1 MSEEALVD
9 AVEDQCVSVATIARL
24 CELTSV
30 RIYQLSS
37 RGVLPPIENGLLPLA
52 ASLAAYIKYLR
63 GFSEFES
70 AGVSTFASER
80 TRLYRLRADA
90 AELDKQVRMGAL
102 APIDKIEPSWKAHTN
117 NFRTRLLAVPNKLA
131 SRLVGL
137 KSAAQVQ
144 AILTDEL
151 HEALREFSE
160 ARLEIPERPA
170 GWAGAADPAIA
181 ADDEAADEADDLP
194 MGGRSQV
201 SVARSKRGAGKV
213 ADRAR

>member
-1 MSEEALVD
+1 MSEGELVEAAQNVR
-9 AVEDQCVSVATIARL
+9 VPVATIASL
-24 CELTSV
+24 CELTPT

-37 RGVLPPIENGLLPLA
+37 QGVLPGIVDGLLPLA

-144 AILTDEL
+144 AFLTAKL

>member
-90 AELDKQVRMGAL
+90 AELDKHVRMGAL
-102 APIDKIEPSWKAHTN
+102 APIDKIEQTLDFIQDATAQAGLAGQVKVYIDYGVGGVIDFEGVCFPPTFFS
-117 NFRTRLLAVPNKLA
+117 FRR
-131 SRLVGL
+131 VGH
-137 KSAAQVQ
+137 V
-144 AILTDEL
+144 
-151 HEALREFSE
+151 
-160 ARLEIPERPA
+160 
-170 GWAGAADPAIA
+170 
-181 ADDEAADEADDLP
+181 
-194 MGGRSQV
+194 
-201 SVARSKRGAGKV
+201 
-213 ADRAR
+213 